1 MRMVRRV
8 AKSCAFAILGLG
20 LLPTQLEFHDLGAL
34 IAPRAEASDYV
45 PDHMMASPFGT
56 IHASLFTF
64 PRLVTADA
72 PDVRLAALDV
82 DSSDVTGSIASRGL
96 IDARDEHEFLTQV
109 NRVDKGDRLV
119 PAPAPAPAP
128 VPAPQTDATPS
139 ETPGIVP
146 LTIVTA
152 PGGQPAPPVE
162 QPSPSAAPQ
171 SAAEADEDTAAAAPP
186 AAPAEAATQ
195 PPPAQ
200 VAALTVDSADTADDD
215 EKPVIAS
222 AQIYFGIQPMGGM
235 LDSMQPWSPDNP
247 IIVVGPTDAPA
258 DADAATAA
266 HDPKLEPPAT
276 ATRNETIANKG
287 EVTGAEQHPM
297 TPAERLN
304 LTAKSRVKAEKCL
317 ANAIYFEARGE
328 PVRGQIAV
336 AQVVMNRVFSG
347 YYPHDVCGV
356 VYQDSNRHLACQF
369 TFACDGIPDTI
380 NEPDAWKRA
389 TEIARDTLDGKL
401 WLPDVGKATHYHAY
415 WVHPWWVHEMR
426 KLDRIGVHTFYR
438 PRNWGDGA
446 EAPVWGDAAA
456 TKEAEKKL

>member
-45 PDHMMASPFGT
+45 PDHLMASPFGT
-56 IHASLFTF
+56 IHASLFRF

-72 PDVRLAALDV
+72 PDIRLAALDF

-96 IDARDEHEFLTQV
+96 IDTRDEHRFLTEV

-119 PAPAPAPAP
+119 PAPPPAPPPVSAPQSDATNPTPPSDAP
-128 VPAPQTDATPS
+128 VK
-139 ETPGIVP
+139 VP

-152 PGGQPAPPVE
+152 PGAPSAAAAE
-162 QPSPSAAPQ
+162 QPPPAAAPQ
-171 SAAEADEDTAAAAPP
+171 SAVKADEDAAAAALP
-186 AAPAEAATQ
+186 AAAATQ
-195 PPPAQ
+195 PPPTQ
-200 VAALTVDSADTADDD
+200 VAAVALNTADTEDDD
-215 EKPVIAS
+215 DRPVIAS

-235 LDSMQPWSPDNP
+235 IDTMQPSSPDNP
-247 IIVVGPTDAPA
+247 IIIVGPTDAPA
-258 DADAATAA
+258 DTDAAALNPKDAA
-266 HDPKLEPPAT
+266 PAT
-276 ATRNETIANKG
+276 TKNETIANKG
-287 EVTGAEQHPM
+287 EVTGAEQHPK

-304 LTAKSRVKAEKCL
+304 LTDKSRPKAEKCL

-356 VYQDSNRHLACQF
+356 VYQDSHRHLACQF

-426 KLDRIGVHTFYR
+426 RIDRIGVHTFYR
-438 PRNWGDGA
+438 PRAWGDGA
-446 EAPVWGDAAA
+446 GAPVWGNAAD

>member
-1 MRMVRRV
+1 MVRRV

-45 PDHMMASPFGT
+45 PDHLMASPFGT

-72 PDVRLAALDV
+72 PDIRLAALDL
-82 DSSDVTGSIASRGL
+82 DSGDVTGSIASRGL
-96 IDARDEHEFLTQV
+96 IDTRDDHQFLTEV

-119 PAPAPAPAP
+119 PAPRP
-128 VPAPQTDATPS
+128 VPTPQADAANPPPPSDAPMK
-139 ETPGIVP
+139 IP

-152 PGGQPAPPVE
+152 PGAQPTP
-162 QPSPSAAPQ
+162 AAEDPPQ
-171 SAAEADEDTAAAAPP
+171 SAAKADEDTDAAAPP
-186 AAPAEAATQ
+186 AAPAQAVTR
-195 PPPAQ
+195 PPPTQ
-200 VAALTVDSADTADDD
+200 VAAGAVDDADTADDD
-215 EKPVIAS
+215 DKPVIAS

-235 LDSMQPWSPDNP
+235 LDTMQPWSPDNP
-247 IIVVGPTDAPA
+247 IIVVGPKEAPTDTNV
-258 DADAATAA
+258 ATAA
-266 HDPKLEPPAT
+266 SPPPA
-276 ATRNETIANKG
+276 AAAKNETIANKG
-287 EVTGAEQHPM
+287 EVTGAEQRPM
-297 TPAERLN
+297 TPAERLS
-304 LTAKSRVKAEKCL
+304 LTPKTRVKAEKCL

-369 TFACDGIPDTI
+369 TFACDGIPDVV

-389 TEIARDTLDGKL
+389 TEIAHDTLDGKL

-438 PRNWGDGA
+438 PRAWGDGA
-446 EAPVWGDAAA
+446 AAPVWGNAAD

>member
-1 MRMVRRV
+1 MVRRV

-20 LLPTQLEFHDLGAL
+20 LLLTQLEFHDLGAL
-34 IAPRAEASDYV
+34 IAPRAEASDYA
-45 PDHMMASPFGT
+45 PDHLMASPFGT

-72 PDVRLAALDV
+72 PNIRLAALDF

-96 IDARDEHEFLTQV
+96 IDTRDDHQFLTEV

-119 PAPAPAPAP
+119 PAPRP
-128 VPAPQTDATPS
+128 VPTPQADAANPPPPS
-139 ETPGIVP
+139 DAAMKVP
-146 LTIVTA
+146 LTVVTA
-152 PGGQPAPPVE
+152 PGAQPAPAAEP
-162 QPSPSAAPQ
+162 PPPAAAPQ
-171 SAAEADEDTAAAAPP
+171 SAAKADEDTAAAAPP
-186 AAPAEAATQ
+186 AEAVTQ
-195 PPPAQ
+195 PPPTQ
-200 VAALTVDSADTADDD
+200 VAAVAVDNADTADDD
-215 EKPVIAS
+215 DKPVIAS

-235 LDSMQPWSPDNP
+235 LDTMQPWSPDNP

-258 DADAATAA
+258 DGNVATAA
-266 HDPKLEPPAT
+266 QDPKAAPPVQIT
-276 ATRNETIANKG
+276 KNETIANKG

-304 LTAKSRVKAEKCL
+304 LSSKARVKAEKCL

-369 TFACDGIPDTI
+369 TFACDGIQDVV

-438 PRNWGDGA
+438 PRAWGDGA
-446 EAPVWGDAAA
+446 NAPVWGDAAA
-456 TKEAEKKL
+456 TKAAEKKL